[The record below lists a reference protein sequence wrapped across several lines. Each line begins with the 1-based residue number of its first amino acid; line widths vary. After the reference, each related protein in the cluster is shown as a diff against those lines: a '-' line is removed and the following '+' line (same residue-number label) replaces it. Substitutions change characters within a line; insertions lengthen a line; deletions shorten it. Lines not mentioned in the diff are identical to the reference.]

1 MTGIDK
7 TRRFGVLL
15 HPTALK
21 TPWGIG
27 DIGQSSRKLVDWLHE
42 SGAKVWQLLPTGVV
56 DQWGCPY
63 SSYSAFGGNP
73 MLISLEDLVRDNL
86 LTDSQLITVDE
97 DYSQV
102 NFAKAWEKKRKV
114 LKDSFQ
120 NFKDNS
126 ENEESFQDFLTNEGH
141 WVHDLA
147 NFLVLTEIH
156 GNDWTKWPLEFRKR
170 DVDTMDKFETYH
182 AEDISF
188 QIYLQYLFEKQWQE
202 MKTYSKSK
210 GIELFGDIPI
220 FIAHHSMD
228 VWRHPEQFKIN
239 PDGSM
244 VVETGAPPDGFSAA
258 GQKWATPNYNW
269 DVMRSM
275 NFQWWVDR
283 IRYLSSKFDLLR
295 LDHFIGFV
303 HVWESPKED
312 PDARNGKWSP
322 TPGRVMFEV
331 FEERLGK
338 LPFIAEDLG
347 AVDEHVLKLRDDFNF
362 PGMKIL
368 QFAFGGDDA
377 NDHLPENTFE
387 NFVVYTGTH
396 DNNTVLGWYEER
408 QEAEANDE
416 LDRMYEILSKYSN
429 KTSIHEKFLETAM
442 KTDAFLCVFP
452 IQDVLGLGSEARFNY
467 PGTTDTSNWSWTM
480 NSELLT
486 SSIAGNLKELA
497 EKTGRKG

>member
-1 MTGIDK
+1 MAGIDK
-7 TRRFGVLL
+7 TRRYGVLL

-21 TPWGIG
+21 TAWGIG
-27 DIGQSSRKLVDWLHE
+27 DIGQSSRKLVDWLSE

-86 LTDSQLITVDE
+86 LTESQLITAKE
-97 DYSQV
+97 DYV
-102 NFAKAWEKKRKV
+102 KVHFAHAWEKKRKV
-114 LKDSFQ
+114 LKDSFE
-120 NFKDNS
+120 NFKNQS
-126 ENEESFQDFLTNEGH
+126 ESEESFLLFLEESEH
-141 WVHDLA
+141 WVHDLS

-156 GNDWTKWPLEFRKR
+156 GNDWTKWPTEFRHR
-170 DVDTMDKFETYH
+170 DVDAMEEFETNH

-188 QIYLQYLFEKQWQE
+188 QIYLQYLFEKQWNE
-202 MKTYSKSK
+202 MKEYSQSK

-228 VWRHPEQFKIN
+228 VWRHPEQFKVTETG
-239 PDGSM
+239 DM
-244 VVETGAPPDGFSAA
+244 LVETGAPPDGFSAA

-269 DVMRSM
+269 DVMKSM
-275 NFQWWVDR
+275 NYQWWVDR
-283 IRYLSSKFDLLR
+283 VRYQSSKFDLLR

-322 TPGRVMFEV
+322 TPGRDMFEV
-331 FEERLGK
+331 FEDRLGK

-347 AVDEHVLKLRDDFNF
+347 AVDEEVLKLRDDFNF

-377 NDHLPENTFE
+377 NDHLPENTHE
-387 NFVVYTGTH
+387 NFVIYTGTH

-408 QEAEANDE
+408 QEAKAEDE

-429 KTSIHEKFLETAM
+429 KTAIHEKFLETAM
-442 KTDAFLCVFP
+442 KTKAFLCVFP
-452 IQDVLGLGSEARFNY
+452 IQDIMGLGSEARFNY
-467 PGTTDTSNWSWTM
+467 PGTTDPSNWSWSM
-480 NSELLT
+480 DIEALT
-486 SSIAGNLKELA
+486 NEIAQNLRQLA
-497 EKTGRKG
+497 VETERME